1 MTLPHVQA
9 SGYAIRE
16 IVALALLLA
25 LTVLPVSLAAR
36 FADARRPGL
45 LWSALAVFGGGIV
58 AQFVLAWMG
67 ASLAGLALSFLALC
81 VVYALVL
88 ESSLVGAIGITVLA
102 FVLQIAIAYGLAWLG
117 LHLHGLAR

>member
-102 FVLQIAIAYGLAWLG
+102 FVLQIAIAYGLAWFG

>member
-102 FVLQIAIAYGLAWLG
+102 FVLQIAIAYGLNWLG